1 VKRRASPDNAVR
13 LLVVAAVVLCAIG
26 LKYGTSNLVGARNG
40 IDFDVYRAAGR
51 AVVHGKSLFGPWL
64 ATQLTV
70 PLPFTY
76 PPFAALIAVPF
87 GLLRA
92 DIGLMCWD
100 VLSVALLAWV
110 VHTTTR
116 PLLNGR
122 SRLGLLLAVGV
133 ALALV
138 PVQDALGFGQ
148 VGIVLMAMSVYDC
161 TVERPRLPRGA
172 MIGVATAIKLLPAMF
187 IPYLWFSGR
196 RRAAVVATATA
207 AGMTLATFV
216 VLPHDSSTYWTSRVF
231 DGNRIGNNA
240 YFSNQSLNGML
251 RRAFG
256 SGVPVLWIVLVA
268 VVVAFG
274 LRAAVFASRRHQEL
288 LGVSLVAL
296 VTVLAS
302 PVSWIHHLVWI
313 VPVLGVLAGDGTDRR
328 RVVWTVGA
336 ALLFTLRLPYWGDSL
351 AHGAHPSWFAQL
363 LQDAYGLGCVALL
376 VALPKLVN
384 VARRATRHAPA
395 Q

>member
-1 VKRRASPDNAVR
+1 VHRRAPAENTLY
-13 LLVVAAVVLCAIG
+13 LLVVAAFVLCAIG
-26 LKYGTSNLVGARNG
+26 ISNAISNLLGARNG

-64 ATQLTV
+64 ATQLKV

-76 PPFAALIAVPF
+76 PPFAALVAVPF
-87 GLLRA
+87 GVLRA
-92 DIGLMCWD
+92 DVGLVLWD
-100 VLSVALLAWV
+100 VVSVALLAWV
-110 VHTTTR
+110 VYTTTR
-116 PLLNGR
+116 PLMVGR
-122 SRLGLLLAVGV
+122 SKLGLVLALAV
-133 ALALV
+133 ALALA

-148 VGIVLMAMSVYDC
+148 VGIVLMAMCIYDC
-161 TVERPRLPRGA
+161 TVEHPRVPRGV
-172 MIGVATAIKLLPAMF
+172 MIGVATAIKLLPGMF

-196 RRAAVVATATA
+196 RRAGVVAAATA
-207 AGMTLATFV
+207 AGVSLATFI
-216 VLPHDSSTYWTSRVF
+216 VLPHDSTKYWTSRVF

-256 SGVPVLWIVLVA
+256 SPVSILWIVLVG
-268 VVVAFG
+268 VVLAFG
-274 LRAAVFASRRHQEL
+274 LREAVRASRRHQEL

-296 VTVLAS
+296 VTVLVS

-313 VPVLGVLAGDGTDRR
+313 VVVLAVLAGDGTDRH
-328 RVVWTVGA
+328 RVAWTVGV
-336 ALLFTLRLPYWGDSL
+336 ALLFTLRLPYLGDSL
-351 AHGAHPSWFAQL
+351 ANGSHPNWFAGL

-376 VALPKLVN
+376 VALPRV
-384 VARRATRHAPA
+384 VHVDQPASRSAPV